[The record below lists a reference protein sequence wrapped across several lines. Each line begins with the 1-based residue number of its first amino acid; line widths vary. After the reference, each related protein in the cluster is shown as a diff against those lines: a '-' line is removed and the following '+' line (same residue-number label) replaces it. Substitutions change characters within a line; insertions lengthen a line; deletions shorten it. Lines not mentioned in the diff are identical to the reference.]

1 MATSGTQASAFSQGI
16 SGTVVPGS
24 PLTAPAC
31 RLLDIVVSLILLV
44 ATLPLMLVIALAI
57 RIDSPGSP
65 LFRQRRVGRRLAPFT
80 VNKFRTM
87 RTDAGH
93 DVHRSY
99 VIGLITRE
107 AERPGADGELFKLTA
122 DQRVTRV
129 GRVLRKSSLDE
140 LPQLWNVLVGEM
152 SLVGPR
158 PSLAYE
164 VERYPA
170 DWMLRFS
177 VKPGITGLWQVSG
190 RSRLTWEQMIRLDE
204 EYVRH
209 RSFWGNVRI
218 LLLTLPAVLFG
229 RGAA

>member
-16 SGTVVPGS
+16 SGTVAPGS

-99 VIGLITRE
+99 VIGLITR
-107 AERPGADGELFKLTA
+107 TA